1 MAFWSSWFIP
11 KPFNEG
17 YLPELDG
24 HKVYFREFGNPKGE
38 PIVCFHGG
46 PGFWSRAETAKKF
59 NLKKYRIIM
68 FDQRGCG
75 KSKPAGYMEHN
86 TTQDNVDDV
95 VRLLELLEINNKV
108 ILFGGSWGSTMALMF
123 AISYPKVVKA
133 LILSKIFLANKDSQN
148 WELKQSGLFYPDM
161 LEGLKGNISDNYLI
175 PEYYAKQINSENLE
189 QQTNAAT
196 KYGCW
201 ERILGSL
208 DPKFGNYIP
217 DEKEINMQKIYINYA
232 AQNFMMEDDEIIDN
246 AVKIAHIPTLIVHN
260 RLDFICPP
268 INAYRLH
275 KVLPMSKLIF
285 VPAKGHSSKLLD
297 ETLCMEMK
305 EFLQKLE
312 RNNDGK

>member
-1 MAFWSSWFIP
+1 MAFWSNWFIP

-24 HKVYFREFGNPKGE
+24 HRVYYREFGNPKGE
-38 PIVCFHGG
+38 AIICFHGG
-46 PGFWSRAETAKKF
+46 PGFLSRAETAKKF
-59 NLKKYRIIM
+59 DLKKYRVVM

-75 KSKPAGYMEHN
+75 KSEPAGCMEHN

-95 VRLLELLEINNKV
+95 VRLLELLEINEKV

-123 AISYPKVVKA
+123 AITYPKVVKA
-133 LILSKIFLANKDSQN
+133 MILSKIFLANKDSLK

-161 LEGLKGNISDNYLI
+161 LDGLKGNISDNYLI
-175 PEYYAKQINSENLE
+175 PEYYAKQINSESLE
-189 QQTNAAT
+189 QQTQAAT

-201 ERILGSL
+201 ERVLGSL
-208 DPKFGNYIP
+208 DPKFGDYIP

-232 AQNFMMEDDEIIDN
+232 AQSFMLEDDEIIDN
-246 AVKIAHIPTLIVHN
+246 ADKIDNIPTLILHN

-297 ETLCMEMK
+297 ETMRAEMK

-312 RNNDGK
+312 QQNDGE

>member
-1 MAFWSSWFIP
+1 MAFWSNWFIP

-24 HKVYFREFGNPKGE
+24 HRVYYREFGNPQGE
-38 PIVCFHGG
+38 AIICFHGG

-59 NLKKYRIIM
+59 DLKKYRVIM

-75 KSKPAGYMEHN
+75 KSEPAGCMEHN
-86 TTQDNVDDV
+86 TTQDNIDDV
-95 VRLLELLEINNKV
+95 VRLLELLEINDKV

-123 AISYPKVVKA
+123 AITYPKVVKA
-133 LILSKIFLANKDSQN
+133 MILSKIFLANKASQN
-148 WELKQSGLFYPDM
+148 WELRQSGLFYPDM
-161 LEGLKGNISDNYLI
+161 LEELKGNISDNYLI

-189 QQTNAAT
+189 QQTEAAT

-201 ERILGSL
+201 ERILGNL
-208 DPKFGNYIP
+208 DPKFGDYIP

-232 AQNFMMEDDEIIDN
+232 AQNFMLEDDEIIDN
-246 AVKIAHIPTLIVHN
+246 AYKIDNIPTLILHN

-275 KVLPMSKLIF
+275 KALSMSKLIF

-297 ETLCMEMK
+297 ETMRAEMK
-305 EFLQKLE
+305 EFLQNLE
-312 RNNDGK
+312 QNDGRK